1 MRKIHL
7 LLGALLASLA
17 ATAVVVT
24 IGSSSSHREAPLT
37 STDPT
42 ADDTDVFA
50 FTAKEAPGAL
60 TVVANW
66 VPFAVRRRTELLSLR
81 RSCALL
87 HQHRQH
93 GRRRLRRPLP
103 L

>member
-7 LLGALLASLA
+7 LLAALLASLA

-42 ADDTDVFA
+42 ADDTDVYA
-50 FTAKEAPGAL
+50 FTAAENPGAL
-60 TVVANW
+60 TVVATGFHSRIR
-66 VPFAVRRRTELLSLR
+66 PAARTSIASTIVRGATSLGPR
-81 RSCALL
+81 EAR
-87 HQHRQH
+87 HT
-93 GRRRLRRPLP
+93 
-103 L
+103 